1 MWKKLKKYW
10 YFAAL
15 APLFM
20 LGEVSMDLLQPK
32 LMAVIIDD
40 GVLGLNQSG
49 AGDMNLVV
57 TTGLKMIGLVLFGCF
72 CGIMSGVFANL
83 CSQNF
88 GNDVRKEAFRKIMSL
103 SFEQT
108 DRFSTGSLI
117 TRVTNDITQ
126 MQNLVSEA
134 IRGFVRTFLLFL
146 GGILCMLTLNIRFG
160 AVSYTHLTLP
170 TIYSV

>member
-15 APLFM
+15 APIFM

-49 AGDMNLVV
+49 VGDMHLVV

-88 GNDVRKEAFRKIMSL
+88 
-103 SFEQT
+103 
-108 DRFSTGSLI
+108 
-117 TRVTNDITQ
+117 
-126 MQNLVSEA
+126 
-134 IRGFVRTFLLFL
+134 
-146 GGILCMLTLNIRFG
+146 
-160 AVSYTHLTLP
+160 
-170 TIYSV
+170 